1 MVLWRLLSLT
11 LLAALTSCAPNG
23 LQASPNAADSA
34 AEDAAGLVADGRQI
48 AFKNCAECH
57 AVDQGGKS
65 PLSNAPPF
73 QDLRRLYDPDR
84 LAEHLIEGIRVG
96 HDQMPIFDLDIRTTD
111 ALVAYIKSLDP

>member
-1 MVLWRLLSLT
+1 MPWAADGPRGARRAKGSPRI
-11 LLAALTSCAPNG
+11 ALT
-23 LQASPNAADSA
+23 
-34 AEDAAGLVADGRQI
+34 
-48 AFKNCAECH
+48 NCAGCH
-57 AVDQGGKS
+57 AVDAGATS
-65 PLSNAPPF
+65 PLSSAPHF